1 MKIDL
6 TKSQCESLIDFI
18 ELNLLDVIR
27 KDTDIDNLEWV
38 QNILTANT
46 LFHLAIA
53 GSEKPQENPK
63 EKPKEKPPE
72 VPEGLTEKEMAEAIE
87 EGCLKQKNCT
97 SCPLGK
103 VNGYCYSHGA
113 DIQRNYSIMKEAGI
127 FDQKADG

>member
-27 KDTDIDNLEWV
+27 KDTDIYSLEWV

-53 GSEKPQENPK
+53 GGENT
-63 EKPKEKPPE
+63 PE
-72 VPEGLTEKEMAEAIE
+72 APEELTREEMVEAIQSVCHKHPT
-87 EGCLKQKNCT
+87 CLD
-97 SCPLGK
+97 CPLFYCIGK
-103 VNGYCYSHGA
+103 CYSEGA
-113 DIQRNYSIMKEAGI
+113 DVLKNYRILKEAGM
-127 FDQKADG
+127 FDQKEGE